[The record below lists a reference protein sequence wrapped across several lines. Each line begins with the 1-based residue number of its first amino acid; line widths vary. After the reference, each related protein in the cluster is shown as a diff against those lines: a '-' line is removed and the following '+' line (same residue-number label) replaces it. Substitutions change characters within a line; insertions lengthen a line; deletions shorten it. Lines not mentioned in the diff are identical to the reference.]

1 MHTKKLLAFVS
12 VVANNVCMSTET
24 QPTNIVMM
32 SMSSDK
38 FYQAS
43 TGCYVDSAAAR
54 RMEID
59 MPKLRKLADAYRM
72 GWLHNVLSRITPLT
86 LQRRDDYIAMADL
99 FIETA
104 ESAEH
109 VLDRFDADLELFC
122 SVAEIQVTPHMT
134 MHSVSDELSAH
145 TSLYQEIAE
154 VFYRKFDI
162 EHRDPIRNLTLSPIM
177 SEHSNP
183 FIKEFMDSRFKRK
196 DEK

>member
-1 MHTKKLLAFVS
+1 MK
-12 VVANNVCMSTET
+12 TESQT
-24 QPTNIVMM
+24 AEIVTMTN
-32 SMSSDK
+32 SSDK

-99 FIETA
+99 FIDSA

-122 SVAEIQVTPHMT
+122 SVAEIQVTAHMT
-134 MHSVSDELSAH
+134 MKTVSEELSAH
-145 TSLYQEIAE
+145 TNLYEEIAE
-154 VFYRKFDI
+154 VFYKKFDI
-162 EHRDPIRNLTLSPIM
+162 ERRDPIKTLTLSPIM

-183 FIKEFMDSRFKRK
+183 FIKEFMDSRFKRG